1 MQHILLKFEIPNTS
15 EPGTGLG
22 SFVPLL
28 VITDARPCTILQYLL
43 ECIFVRER
51 ITQQEKEDEESVPIC
66 RAVVV
71 DFVRGCEDVVRRSIV
86 GRRCGR
92 GEGGSFY
99 GH

>member
-1 MQHILLKFEIPNTS
+1 MQHILLKIRNS
-15 EPGTGLG
+15 KHIRAGTGLG

-28 VITDARPCTILQYLL
+28 VITTNKRPCTAVSSR

-71 DFVRGCEDVVRRSIV
+71 DFFRDREDVVRRSIV

-99 GH
+99 GY